1 MSDLRDFTGK
11 NRKFTGTNSIRLPN
25 GTTAQR
31 IGSLAG
37 ELRFNSTLNLAE
49 YYTGSEWKAI
59 DSPPT
64 ITGASVD
71 GRSATNTAN
80 SQYVNRDAGG
90 NVNIVI
96 SGTGFDTSNAAVAI
110 LGTGGGN
117 ITPVSTT
124 INSASQITI
133 SNDIMIFDVI

>member
-37 ELRFNSTLNLAE
+37 EIRFNSTIGLAE

-64 ITGASVD
+64 LTGVSVD

-80 SQYVNRDAGG
+80 SQYVNVDAGG

-96 SGTGFDTSNAAVAI
+96 TGTGASGEILDVSPCIYLSSITSPTTRTLVLLNSGTLNVI
-110 LGTGGGN
+110 LK
-117 ITPVSTT
+117 
-124 INSASQITI
+124 
-133 SNDIMIFDVI
+133 